1 MDRLSDLLYLCKDIR
16 YVSNIATIQIHGKLY
31 KLMSVEDILQQY
43 EGVKEFVKGR
53 ITVTTG
59 DPI

>member
-1 MDRLSDLLYLCKDIR
+1 MQGCPLRCKYCHNQDTWEIID
-16 YVSNIATIQIHGKLY
+16 N